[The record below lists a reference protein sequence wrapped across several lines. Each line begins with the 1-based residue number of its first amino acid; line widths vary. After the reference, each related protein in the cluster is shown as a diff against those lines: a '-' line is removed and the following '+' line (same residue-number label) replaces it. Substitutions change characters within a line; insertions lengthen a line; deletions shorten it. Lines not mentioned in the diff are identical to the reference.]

1 MNGIVPNSGIIFDI
15 LLSFQGDW
23 ALTAEYE
30 EEEHIRRVEF
40 LKNIIPSKRA
50 RFKVLS
56 QSYQVGVISVMHLEH
71 FMY

>member
-1 MNGIVPNSGIIFDI
+1 M
-15 LLSFQGDW
+15 FQGDW

-56 QSYQVGVISVMHLEH
+56 QSYQVGVISIIVCHASRTCACTILKIY
-71 FMY
+71 FISLF

>member
-1 MNGIVPNSGIIFDI
+1 MEFFLRVGLSIYIF
-15 LLSFQGDW
+15 LAFQGDW

-56 QSYQVGVISVMHLEH
+56 QSYQVGVISMSCI
-71 FMY
+71 